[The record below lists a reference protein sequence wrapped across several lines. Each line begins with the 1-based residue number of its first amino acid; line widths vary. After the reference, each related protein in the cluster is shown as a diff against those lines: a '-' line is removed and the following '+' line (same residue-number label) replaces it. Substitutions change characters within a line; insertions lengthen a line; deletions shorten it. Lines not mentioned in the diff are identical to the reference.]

1 MKLNKFTVSFEEQD
15 MNFLKEFGIFKA
27 SSIVRKHYKKHK
39 TPFIYDT
46 YQLARTIAVPR
57 NMLFELTRCAQKHYK
72 LIMLRKKNGGLRY
85 IHSPDTDLKHA
96 QVQILKKILNNIEVS
111 QYATAYIKGK
121 KLKDNA
127 SPHINHKYLL
137 KMDITDFFG
146 SITYL
151 QVISSAFNSKMYP
164 VQIGAMLT
172 SLCCLNDV
180 LPQGAPTSPM
190 LSNIVMKNFDD
201 IIGNWC
207 KEKNITYTRYC
218 DDLTF
223 SADTQLY
230 GVYLKVK
237 DMLER
242 RGFEVNES
250 KTKFISNSATFE
262 ADITSAV
269 SLLDNIWDDVSKSD
283 VLLKELYDEA
293 AKYES
298 YEGYEKA
305 YFLYALLA
313 NLEYKDS
320 SSKMQ
325 ECYNKASAVSYDSS
339 KPGSLGVTV
348 TELFPKTWTFGNDSE
363 GYVFVD
369 LENGGLCIESID
381 NGFDAATKLQ
391 YEDVI
396 IEINGQPACTES
408 ELKSALSGKM
418 AGDTVT
424 VTFYRRDQ
432 IKHASVKLGY
442 KD

>member
-39 TPFIYDT
+39 TPFVYDT

-57 NMLFELTRCAQKHYK
+57 NMLFELARCAQKHYK

-96 QVQILKKILNNIEVS
+96 QVQILKNILNNIEVS
-111 QYATAYIKGK
+111 QYATAYIIGK

-137 KMDITDFFG
+137 KMDITDFFA

-151 QVISSAFNSKMYP
+151 QVISSAFNSNMYP

-218 DDLTF
+218 DDLPF
-223 SADTQLY
+223 SADIPLY
-230 GVYLKVK
+230 NVYLKAS
-237 DMLER
+237 DMLMR
-242 RGFEVNES
+242 RGFEVNEN
-250 KTKFISNSATFE
+250 KTKFITNSSNQRVTGLTVNE
-262 ADITSAV
+262 KV
-269 SLLDNIWDDVSKSD
+269 SIPREYKRQLRQEIYYALKFGFAESIMQGNKFNFIEKGSPKCEKYFHHLKGQVNYVLQVEPNNIWFW
-283 VLLKELYDEA
+283 EA
-293 AKYES
+293 A
-298 YEGYEKA
+298 EKLDIA
-305 YFLYALLA
+305 YIQKNMRYP
-313 NLEYKDS
+313 N
-320 SSKMQ
+320 
-325 ECYNKASAVSYDSS
+325 
-339 KPGSLGVTV
+339 
-348 TELFPKTWTFGNDSE
+348 
-363 GYVFVD
+363 
-369 LENGGLCIESID
+369 
-381 NGFDAATKLQ
+381 
-391 YEDVI
+391 
-396 IEINGQPACTES
+396 
-408 ELKSALSGKM
+408 
-418 AGDTVT
+418 
-424 VTFYRRDQ
+424 
-432 IKHASVKLGY
+432 
-442 KD
+442 

>member
-1 MKLNKFTVSFEEQD
+1 MKLNKFTGSFEEQD

-250 KTKFISNSATFE
+250 KTKFISNSSSQRVTGLTVNE
-262 ADITSAV
+262 KV
-269 SLLDNIWDDVSKSD
+269 SIPNDYKRKLRQEV
-283 VLLKELYDEA
+283 Y
-293 AKYES
+293 
-298 YEGYEKA
+298 
-305 YFLYALLA
+305 YALKFGLA
-313 NLEYKDS
+313 DSIVKDNKVEYIKRG
-320 SSKMQ
+320 MP
-325 ECYNKASAVSYDSS
+325 NIHSYFSH
-339 KPGSLGVTV
+339 
-348 TELFPKTWTFGNDSE
+348 
-363 GYVFVD
+363 
-369 LENGGLCIESID
+369 
-381 NGFDAATKLQ
+381 
-391 YEDVI
+391 
-396 IEINGQPACTES
+396 
-408 ELKSALSGKM
+408 LKGKM
-418 AGDTVT
+418 FYVLQNEPSNKWFNDATEKLSDT
-424 VTFYRRDQ
+424 YEME
-432 IKHASVKLGY
+432 VKY
-442 KD
+442 NHHV